1 VSSSGWVGVGMCL
14 RAFNRL
20 VRSKWSEWEEGR
32 GKAAAARQ
40 DEERKLLERQKAL
53 LEWLTELGLEGL
65 HSCLIREGVD
75 LNTLQYIS
83 EADLERMGVSL
94 LAQRR
99 QLLAAV
105 KTQNLYLDLTARIK
119 SLEAENDE
127 MREAQAAQG
136 HSLAGTTASLAE
148 MHLEAERLSKTL
160 DAETERSD
168 RLERDLRAS
177 NDELR
182 GTRLQ
187 LEKAEEKATAFA
199 ADVDVLLSQL
209 HSTSAGQKE
218 SLKEMRSL
226 IEREGLSL
234 QGDIRALKAGERPP
248 PRRMSGVRRV
258 SSDGGRRLST
268 DGGVVSRPSV
278 VLMAPQPSS
287 TFAAAPGVA
296 GAAFS
301 TSQPNQS

>member
-1 VSSSGWVGVGMCL
+1 L

-127 MREAQAAQG
+127 MREAHAAQG
-136 HSLAGTTASLAE
+136 HSLTGTTASLAE
-148 MHLEAERLSKTL
+148 MHAEAERLSRNL
-160 DAETERSD
+160 DAESERSD
-168 RLERDLRAS
+168 RLDRELRAS

-187 LEKAEEKATAFA
+187 LEKAEEKAAAFA
-199 ADVDVLLSQL
+199 ADVDQLLSQL
-209 HSTSAGQKE
+209 HSTAAGQKDAF
-218 SLKEMRSL
+218 KEMRSL

-248 PRRMSGVRRV
+248 PRRMSGVRRQ
-258 SSDGGRRLST
+258 SSGDGGRRLST
-268 DGGVVSRPSV
+268 DGGVRPSV
-278 VLMAPQPSS
+278 VLMAPQPGSS
-287 TFAAAPGVA
+287 VAAAPGVA